1 MTLGRFV
8 LIIFLVAATFI
19 VVNIVVSFTNKQ
31 GISQLNSD
39 SKACQH
45 CKLNKAD
52 LAGWDLS
59 GYDLTQASFIEAD
72 LRCANLSNT
81 ILAGAD
87 MKAANLTGAILEGAD
102 LLFANMDKV
111 VWEDGTDCNDIHPQ
125 QG

>member
-8 LIIFLVAATFI
+8 LILFLVAAAFI
-19 VVNIVVSFTNKQ
+19 TANIALSFANKQ

-72 LRCANLSNT
+72 LRCANLNKA
-81 ILAGAD
+81 ILAGAN
-87 MKAANLTGAILEGAD
+87 MKAANLTGATLEGAD
-102 LLFANMDKV
+102 LLFTNMDKV